1 MLLFFAGLTVG
12 LNINGQHRNVRLL
25 GARIRSPQM
34 AFVFTGK
41 EELGK
46 DQKIDKLQ
54 KQVDALTQKVE
65 TLENKLRKSNEE
77 VQATQKELRATKKEL
92 QATKNELQATKNEL
106 QATKNKLQNDFQAFQ
121 NELQANKAEYR
132 ARLMKVEKLLGLS
145 QKENLFLKIER
156 YMAKGFERVG
166 KFIARKYGDSGC

>member
-1 MLLFFAGLTVG
+1 MRCFVLLVLAGLTVG
-12 LNINGQHRNVRLL
+12 LNINGPHWNVRLL

-34 AFVFTGK
+34 AYILVNQGTGN

-54 KQVDALTQKVE
+54 EQVDSLTQKVK
-65 TLENKLRKSNEE
+65 TLENELRKINDE
-77 VQATQKELRATKKEL
+77 VQATKKEL

-106 QATKNKLQNDFQAFQ
+106 QATKAEIAAEFRATK
-121 NELQANKAEYR
+121 NELQATKAEFR

-145 QKENLFLKIER
+145 QKETYF
-156 YMAKGFERVG
+156 
-166 KFIARKYGDSGC
+166 